1 MSRPSEGRVAWLI
14 KHAYLGLMLALVFL
28 PFYVM
33 LVVSFKDNKQFYNHP
48 WVLTFPLR
56 WENWAVAWH
65 TVGVYIAN
73 SIFLAV
79 TATLI
84 TLVAAVLAAYVF
96 GRYRLP
102 FGELFW
108 AGLII
113 LMLMPG
119 VANLIPLFNL
129 MKRLNLL
136 NSLLGLS
143 VVTAA
148 GGQVFCLYVLRN
160 FIEDMPKE
168 FFECARIDGASHLQ
182 QVIHVVIP
190 QSGGIISALA
200 IMSFVGA
207 WNSFILPL
215 ITIRDPELLPLAVGL
230 YRLQGAYVKEWGP
243 LMAAYFIS
251 AVPLVILFAFTMRL
265 FIRGISEGA
274 IKG

>member
-1 MSRPSEGRVAWLI
+1 MSPVAESRGARAL
-14 KHAYLGLMLALVFL
+14 KHGYLWLMLALVYL

-33 LVVSFKDNKQFYNHP
+33 LVISFKNNKQFYNRP
-48 WVLTFPLR
+48 WVPTFPLH
-56 WENWAVAWH
+56 WTNWAEAWD
-65 TVGVYIAN
+65 TVGVFIAN
-73 SIFLAV
+73 SVFLAV
-79 TATLI
+79 TAVLI
-84 TLVAAVLAAYVF
+84 TLLVAVPAAYVF
-96 GRYRLP
+96 GRYRIP
-102 FGELFW
+102 FGGIFW

-129 MKRLNLL
+129 MRRLSVL

-148 GGQVFCLYVLRN
+148 GGQVFCLFVLRN

-168 FFECARIDGASHLQ
+168 FFECARIDGANHLQ
-182 QVIHVVIP
+182 QVIHVVVP
-190 QSGGIISALA
+190 QCGGIISALA
-200 IMSFVGA
+200 IMNFVGA

-215 ITIRDPELLPLAVGL
+215 IVIRDPEKLPLAVGL
-230 YRLQGAYVKEWGP
+230 FRLQGAYVKQWGP

-251 AVPLVILFAFTMRL
+251 AIPLVILFAFTMRF
-265 FIRGISEGA
+265 FIRGVSEGA

>member
-1 MSRPSEGRVAWLI
+1 MSRMSEGPIARVL
-14 KHAYLGLMLALVFL
+14 KHGYLWLMLALVFL

-33 LVVSFKDNKQFYNHP
+33 LTVSFKDNTQFFNRT
-48 WVLTFPLR
+48 WVPTWPLHF
-56 WENWAVAWH
+56 WNWAEAWN
-65 TVGVYIAN
+65 TVGVHIAN
-73 SIFLAV
+73 SVFLAV
-79 TATLI
+79 TTTLL
-84 TLVAAVLAAYVF
+84 TLTVGIVAAYVF
-96 GRYRLP
+96 GRYKMPL
-102 FGELFW
+102 GDLFW
-108 AGLII
+108 ALLLL

-129 MKRLNLL
+129 MKRLRLL
-136 NSLLGLS
+136 NSLIGLS
-143 VVTAA
+143 IVSAA
-148 GGQVFCLYVLRN
+148 GGQVICLYVLRN

-190 QSGGIISALA
+190 QCGGIISTLA
-200 IMSFVGA
+200 ILNFVRT

-215 ITIRDPELLPLAVGL
+215 ITLRDPELLPLAVGL
-230 YRLQGAYVKEWGP
+230 YHLQGAYTKQWGP

-251 AVPLVILFAFTMRL
+251 AIPLVVLFAFTMRF

>member
-1 MSRPSEGRVAWLI
+1 MSRMSEGPVARFL
-14 KHAYLGLMLALVFL
+14 KHGYLWLMLALVFL

-33 LVVSFKDNKQFYNHP
+33 LVISFKDNAQFNVQTWVPTWPLHP
-48 WVLTFPLR
+48 W
-56 WENWAVAWH
+56 NWVEAWN

-79 TATLI
+79 TTTLL
-84 TLVAAVLAAYVF
+84 TLTVGILAAYVF
-96 GRYRLP
+96 GRYKMPL
-102 FGELFW
+102 GGLFW
-108 AGLII
+108 ALLLL

-129 MKRLNLL
+129 MKRLRLL
-136 NSLLGLS
+136 NSLIGLS
-143 VVTAA
+143 IVSAA
-148 GGQVFCLYVLRN
+148 GGQVICLYVLRN

-182 QVIHVVIP
+182 QVTHVVIP
-190 QSGGIISALA
+190 QCGGIISTLA
-200 IMSFVGA
+200 ILNFVST

-215 ITIRDPELLPLAVGL
+215 ITLRDPEKLPLAVGL
-230 YRLQGAYVKEWGP
+230 YHLQGAYTKQWGP

-251 AVPLVILFAFTMRL
+251 AIPLVVLFAFTMRF

>member
-1 MSRPSEGRVAWLI
+1 MSKVSEGRGAWFL
-14 KHAYLGLMLALVFL
+14 KHAYLWAMLALIFL

-33 LVVSFKDNKQFYNHP
+33 LVVSFKDNTQFYNRTWAP
-48 WVLTFPLR
+48 TWPLH
-56 WENWAVAWH
+56 WGNWLEAWD

-73 SIFLAV
+73 SVFLAV

-84 TLVAAVLAAYVF
+84 TLVAAVLASYVF
-96 GRYRLP
+96 GRYRVP
-102 FGELFW
+102 FGDLFW
-108 AGLII
+108 AGLIV

-129 MKRLNLL
+129 MKRLTLL

-190 QSGGIISALA
+190 QCGGIISALA
-200 IMSFVGA
+200 IMQFVGA

-215 ITIRDPELLPLAVGL
+215 ITIRDTELLPLAVGL
-230 YRLQGAYVKEWGP
+230 YRLQGAYVKQWGP

-251 AVPLVILFAFTMRL
+251 AVPLVILFAFTMRF